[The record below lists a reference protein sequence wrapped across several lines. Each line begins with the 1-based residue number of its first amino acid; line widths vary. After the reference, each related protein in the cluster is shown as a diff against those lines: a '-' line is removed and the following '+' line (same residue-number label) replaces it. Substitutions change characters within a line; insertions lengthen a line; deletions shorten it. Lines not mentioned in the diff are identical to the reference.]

1 MDSPKDAKKGKGK
14 KTKVEKQFPL
24 EKILPLVP
32 VNLEYFVGLR
42 ELAKIKNK
50 GDVSSYKQARLLLD
64 VWMFWW
70 NNVQTF
76 MNDIKLRKER
86 LKTNLDVFQEFEEQ
100 LKLRK
105 QRDTKDLNRLNKTAD
120 SVMVVYLLWSTQCML
135 YELFSNALPEKNR
148 ISLQIVR
155 KDHFLANSSDDDSVS
170 NSVGGP
176 AQPSEKPAV
185 VRSIFKSNVRADA

>member
-14 KTKVEKQFPL
+14 KTKVDKQFPL

-135 YELFSNALPEKNR
+135 YELFSNTSPEKNR
-148 ISLQIVR
+148 ISLHIVR

-176 AQPSEKPAV
+176 AQPPEKPAV